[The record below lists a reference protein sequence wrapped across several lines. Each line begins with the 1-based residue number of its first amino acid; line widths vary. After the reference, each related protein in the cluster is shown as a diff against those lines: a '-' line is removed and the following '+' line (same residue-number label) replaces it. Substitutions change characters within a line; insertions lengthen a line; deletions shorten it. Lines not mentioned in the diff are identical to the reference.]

1 MFNLRPLPILL
12 LALTTV
18 ATSVDAQQRRGN
30 RGGGNRGQQQRS
42 GQILRDMREQISV
55 LETSM
60 RDLQTELN
68 SLNGRPGMHERNLS
82 RKADRDREFFELS
95 DGVMDLQ
102 KITYKSRVDGMDI
115 PAYVFQPLEKRG
127 PKGHPALVW
136 VHGGVHGDMTP
147 NYWPYIK
154 DAIDQGYIVICPEYR
169 GSTGYGKDHYDAID
183 YGGYEVEDCLSAV
196 DWLRDNLPHVDLDR
210 LGMIGWSHGGFIT
223 LHGIFREQTTFKAA
237 AAMVPVTN
245 LVFRLGYKG
254 PGYASSYT
262 SQERIGGLPHEKRD
276 IYIERSPVYHVD
288 KLQIPLVVHI
298 TRNDRDVNFVEC
310 EAMVNALEHKKPN
323 LVETKIYDDPEGG
336 HSFNRLVEADDPTR
350 AKLTPELRDSWN
362 RIWAHFEWHLRPYSD
377 PNSSSDGK

>member
-1 MFNLRPLPILL
+1 
-12 LALTTV
+12 
-18 ATSVDAQQRRGN
+18 
-30 RGGGNRGQQQRS
+30 
-42 GQILRDMREQISV
+42 MREQISV